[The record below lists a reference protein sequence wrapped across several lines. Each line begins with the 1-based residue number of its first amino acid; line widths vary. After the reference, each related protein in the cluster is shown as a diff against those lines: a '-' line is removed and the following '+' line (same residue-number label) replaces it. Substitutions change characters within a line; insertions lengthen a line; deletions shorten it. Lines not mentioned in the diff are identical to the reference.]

1 MRHLRIY
8 RAIRL
13 IQRTGSIRKAAE
25 EMAVSPSALNRSVQA
40 FEDEITLPVFER
52 IPGGVRLTT
61 AGELLLDLLDRHLT
75 EFDDLRSQLVSLRD
89 GLSGVLR
96 LSLGSDIGAGLILAA
111 VREFEDAFPAVSVE
125 LSADDTSAAV
135 QRREVDLAVL
145 TNPGIEDAVEVVYAQ
160 RLRLAAWQGDAAGAT
175 GAAAT
180 GLWDL
185 MTMRLLLPPLGS
197 GSRVA
202 VSHLLRRHRL
212 TEGVVSTVSAAQVFQ
227 HLSGSPRVAIFPETV
242 CGDTPLPEGVSR
254 LPLALGDV
262 QLSVLRATRMPMI
275 RPAQAFLVVLQRR
288 LDLLNSRQAASGS
301 TP

>member
-25 EMAVSPSALNRSVQA
+25 VMAVSPSALNRSVQA

-75 EFDDLRSQLVSLRD
+75 EFDDLRSQLVNLRD

-96 LSLGSDIGAGLILAA
+96 LSLGSDIGAGVILAA
-111 VREFEDAFPAVSVE
+111 VREFEEAFPAVSVE

-145 TNPGIEDAVEVVYAQ
+145 TSPGIDDAVEVVYAQ
-160 RLRLAAWQGDAAGAT
+160 RLRLAAWQASAGGVHGARAA
-175 GAAAT
+175 

-185 MTMRLLLPPLGS
+185 MDTRLLLPPAGS
-197 GSRVA
+197 GSRAA

-212 TEGVVSTVSAAQVFQ
+212 TEGVVSTVAAAQVFQ
-227 HLSGSPRVAIFPETV
+227 HLPGSQRVAIFPEPV
-242 CGDTPLPEGVSR
+242 CGDTPLPKGVSR
-254 LPLALGDV
+254 LPLSLGDV

-288 LDLLNSRQAASGS
+288 LDLLLSRQAAGASS
-301 TP
+301 P